1 MDLGRWIHSRL
12 CAINSLY
19 SQYAHEPYMSGW
31 AQAPGQPQP
40 GPGQGPAGRFIGA
53 QGKTLVKPRPRPGAM
68 FLACSHLGPCAQR
81 SKAYLTVESV
91 VLCKPIGILCKPAQ
105 GEATV
110 TRSNRS
116 AFVYLPP
123 YRALKSGFPYRSSP
137 WFSPLFPVGTLIS
150 PWYPYWNYVG
160 LFLFTPCL
168 TLYCWYSLGLCCCAA
183 DI

>member
-1 MDLGRWIHSRL
+1 VCNQFPLLSI
-12 CAINSLY
+12 
-19 SQYAHEPYMSGW
+19 P
-31 AQAPGQPQP
+31 AQTVIARPSPGPRP
-40 GPGQGPAGRFIGA
+40 APGQGPGGRFLGA

-68 FLACSHLGPCAQR
+68 FLACRDLGPCGQR
-81 SKAYLTVESV
+81 SEAYLAPDLGSV
-91 VLCKPIGILCKPAQ
+91 WARSGLGR
-105 GEATV
+105 GEATR

-168 TLYCWYSLGLCCCAA
+168 TLYCWYSLGLCFCAA

>member
-1 MDLGRWIHSRL
+1 VDLFKTMR
-12 CAINSLY
+12 NQFSLLSIRARALY
-19 SQYAHEPYMSGW
+19 VGL
-31 AQAPGQPQP
+31 GP
-40 GPGQGPAGRFIGA
+40 GPRPGPWAPAAGRFLGVW
-53 QGKTLVKPRPRPGAM
+53 GKTLVKPRPWPGAISLG
-68 FLACSHLGPCAQR
+68 FRHLGPCGQR
-81 SKAYLTVESV
+81 SGAYLTPDLGSV
-91 VLCKPIGILCKPAQ
+91 WARSGLGR

-116 AFVYLPP
+116 EFVYLPP

-137 WFSPLFPVGTLIS
+137 WFSPLFPVGTVIR
-150 PWYPYWNYVG
+150 PWYPYWNYIG

>member
-40 GPGQGPAGRFIGA
+40 SPGQGPGGRFLGA
-53 QGKTLVKPRPRPGAM
+53 QGKTLVKPSPRLWAIS
-68 FLACSHLGPCAQR
+68 LACRGLGPCEQR
-81 SKAYLTVESV
+81 SMPYLTIRSAI
-91 VLCKPIGILCKPAQ
+91 LCKPIGILCKPAQ
-105 GEATV
+105 GETTV
-110 TRSNRS
+110 TRSHRS

-137 WFSPLFPVGTLIS
+137 WFSPLFPVGTVIS
-150 PWYPYWNYVG
+150 P
-160 LFLFTPCL
+160 
-168 TLYCWYSLGLCCCAA
+168 
-183 DI
+183 